1 MPRNKVWHDFC
12 PLYNKEKYGC
22 WWDKKENIY
31 YFDNIIE
38 HKCNTILCVNLDE
51 LEEKSIYKKS
61 LHLKPRT
68 EILKIYFNEGKIF
81 FNDVVT
87 KKAIYEVIK
96 SI

>member
-1 MPRNKVWHDFC
+1 MS
-12 PLYNKEKYGC
+12 
-22 WWDKKENIY
+22 DK
-31 YFDNIIE
+31 FNIILTTKFKKDLKAYS
-38 HKCNTILCVNLDE
+38 HKQDNLDE